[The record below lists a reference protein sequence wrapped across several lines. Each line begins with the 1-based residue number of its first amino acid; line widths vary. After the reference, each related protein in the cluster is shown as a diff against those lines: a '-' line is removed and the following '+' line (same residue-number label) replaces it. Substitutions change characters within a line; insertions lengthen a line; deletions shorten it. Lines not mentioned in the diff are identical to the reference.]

1 MALRWQAFHLEPAC
15 LPRCKGFIVPTRVR
29 NLCLLEVLLISIVMD
44 RAKEG
49 RRAARLACRQPVR
62 DRAEHQTST
71 EEPRNPSAN
80 IHVARGKHAIGR
92 ERRGLRLLR
101 RRLRLV
107 RPLASPV
114 RLQKAILPIKV
125 RLVRLAIVDADRRG
139 AARAGFDDLM
149 RAWAKVVVR
158 EHAPGRLAHARHVP
172 KHLDALGHSS
182 GCQTASA
189 GATGTPTEP
198 SALFD
203 GLLEG
208 GAPLQ
213 GALEAR
219 IIRGA

>member
-1 MALRWQAFHLEPAC
+1 MNGAE
-15 LPRCKGFIVPTRVR
+15 
-29 NLCLLEVLLISIVMD
+29 
-44 RAKEG
+44 EG
-49 RRAARLACRQPVR
+49 RRAACLASRQPAR
-62 DRAEHQTST
+62 DRAEHQPST
-71 EEPRNPSAN
+71 EESSDPSAN
-80 IHVARGKHAIGR
+80 IHVARGKHPISC

-107 RPLASPV
+107 RPLAPPI
-114 RLQKAILPIKV
+114 RLQKAILTIEV

-149 RAWAKVVVR
+149 RAWAEVVVR
-158 EHAPGRLAHARHVP
+158 EHAPGRVAHARHVP

-182 GCQTASA
+182 GCQAASA
-189 GATGTPTEP
+189 GATLRATAQP

-208 GAPLQ
+208 GATLQ